1 MVKDIEN
8 TSSDIVE
15 ALKHGVEKLDLNSI
29 LPHLNDEVLSANPES
44 RIKIL
49 ESVNQKL
56 EDRGLLPKV
65 IAEYGVEN
73 MEALKT
79 PVFFGLTRDRAIK
92 KSDLDD
98 RLASPTL
105 QDGPLSAAPIDRLI
119 LHQMRSRFDEIRS
132 SLDPHCRRDFFDGG
146 QICEKQPWGL
156 DREVLQAYRNK
167 TR

>member
-1 MVKDIEN
+1 MFKDIEHI
-8 TSSDIVE
+8 SSDIVE
-15 ALKHGVEKLDLNSI
+15 GLKQGVEKLDLNSI
-29 LPHLNDEVLSANPES
+29 LPHLNDEVLSANPER

-79 PVFFGLTRDRAIK
+79 PVLFGLTRDRAIK

-98 RLASPTL
+98 RLASPAL
-105 QDGPLSAAPIDRLI
+105 QGGPLSAAPLDRLI
-119 LHQMRSRFDEIRS
+119 LHQMRSRFDEIRA
-132 SLDPHCRRDFFDGG
+132 SLDPHCRRDLFDGRR
-146 QICEKQPWGL
+146 ICDKQWWGL
-156 DREVLQAYRNK
+156 DYEVLQAYKQRP
-167 TR
+167 